1 MKPNAEPY
9 PKTLSKLSVALTALP
24 GINRRAAEKIAL
36 SAAMDPAL
44 DGLAQAVRTWRSA
57 ARSCVTCN
65 GLTDQEKCPDC
76 QRQPWPSAICV
87 VETQADVWAVT
98 RAQGV
103 WTGGYHILDG
113 LIDPMNGVTADDIG
127 IERLLSRV
135 EMIVSNPMSE
145 VLLAMSN
152 TTQGNLTAQYLA
164 ERVSAMDVTTTVLSR
179 GIANGAQVKAQAPA
193 TLKAAFANRRAA
205 GR

>member
-36 SAAMDPAL
+36 SAATEPAL
-44 DGLAQAVRTWRSA
+44 EELAQAVREWRSA
-57 ARSCVTCN
+57 ARSCQTCN
-65 GLTDQEKCPDC
+65 GLTDQETCTDC
-76 QRQPWPSAICV
+76 QREPWPSSICV
-87 VETQADVWAVT
+87 VETQADAWAVN

-103 WTGGYHILDG
+103 WNGGYHILDG

-127 IERLLSRV
+127 IDRLLSR
-135 EMIVSNPMSE
+135 IHIIASNPMSE

-164 ERVSAMDVTTTVLSR
+164 ERISAMGVTATVLSR